1 MIKCALTKPEL
12 EFVYGLTKQS
22 IQAKLDAGNPFI
34 VDNYMKYLYERIEKV
49 SDRDRAAQF
58 LAFTPT
64 IVEAVVLNNFTEN
77 IDQIEGYDKISV
89 LKAKWAN
96 PNTVIKNVVSALEQ
110 NKTNLRIAR
119 IINQQQENIK
129 PDNNGT
135 SRFNNAIVPRY
146 RSVNILSTT
155 LPAFKSS
162 TTKFEKE
169 VADTERRNINNIISG
184 IALKTSLEDTVL
196 KYPNYQGVNIRL
208 KAVNLGQFVDGTYSA
223 SKLDS
228 TTQKEIA
235 RSLDIQNPLTKG
247 KPKTGVDQVQ
257 DRVIVLITDE
267 SGAPLSFDAEG
278 NIVTEVSPNSTFAYQ
293 LMRSVRKEGNNYS
306 IRDIYNLENKVLD
319 SSEIANILSEE
330 SDLSYNEA
338 LTQTNLEFKR
348 YYALKNKALDEDI
361 FLDFIGMTEGISI
374 EKNTKKAKVSDLIE
388 NNILSS
394 NDLES
399 IRTLVVDEGRIKSGH
414 AAIDIKGETYAID
427 RPRMSN
433 DLATQIENVL
443 FSKDIS
449 IKDKLAFSEQYIE
462 NKYISSNSKRHDILI
477 DPVSGDLY
485 IKVYDRI
492 QSKKSFRNTLF
503 EVRIDS
509 QGNIFENETTPVES
523 KESQIRSEFKNA
535 LLNTFPD
542 GNSVFLTYS
551 EKLLREPFNLKSLEN
566 GKLKTTIDYIQF
578 IENQNPVVYIAS
590 SEKGFYNKQI
600 LFQETNANELTN
612 IPENLPLNER
622 FNQLTEEEYLGDL
635 LLKQTPDGKSILK
648 DEYKGKLIYSTL
660 GLFSEET
667 FKDTEVV
674 HTNDITLD
682 LIPSI
687 QTGDGEVFRE
697 RNENESIQEYIL
709 AFSKTGYK
717 QNYLDPAVTNR
728 IKQLTEQ
735 GVTVVTETSVRIKD
749 ADLVVLGNRN
759 NPAVESYD
767 LKESFFTKEL
777 NAAEEYLVN
786 LTKEPVSK
794 RISPYQ
800 NKQIVVEKA
809 TSVDTDI
816 SNDPNNEWELLRDGK
831 LNSDKLSAAD
841 IKRADTFWSKSP
853 FGKLLQKNI
862 SLNKAANLV
871 NSDAFANF
879 VISGAT
885 LMNPDIKG
893 TININN
899 SKGSLVDVYHE
910 AFHAFTQLYL
920 TKDQKTAL
928 YEEVL
933 NYTDNNGNKPYE
945 GKSYLQI
952 EEILAEDFRSYMK
965 KNVAKPNS
973 PMRNTIFRKIV
984 QMLQR
989 LLGKIIPSLK
999 NVQLDIMSVPAVK
1012 ELYEN
1017 LNFGSDKFFNQYQA
1031 SVDNARFF
1039 ELERGITYSE
1049 KINDE
1054 SFYRTALSKTDSD
1067 LISSSID
1074 SIISNLIDERY
1085 ELEVKK
1091 TTLKGAD
1098 LESHISK
1105 VKGLSLTALLEP
1117 KHRVQTYKK
1126 VLDKLKDRLG
1136 ELNTEYNNSVGKSGI
1151 SEINT
1156 FKELTDASV
1165 ATLETK
1171 SGINKYV
1178 LLKSQIDNF
1187 KNFDSSFKRGAR
1199 VRGEEWK
1206 GIKIVGDYFT
1216 HSSIKDNSREGKPEV
1231 PAQIIIVSRI
1241 EDAQTQYNNYKKGG
1255 AKEYIGIS
1263 LNEDAKDS
1271 NLTYDQENLLGN
1283 IRILETAIDQFGD
1296 PNYILDEQK
1305 PTGVIAYHIK
1315 NSNFEIDSVK
1325 YTLDEVPSS
1334 ENNDKLFDDPFKKSL
1349 LDLADK
1355 EVLYVLKSLHKIEN
1369 GKVKKNKLGFD
1380 ENADFRKVWNTL
1392 SKVIG
1397 GVQSRQEMFDII
1409 VQESKNFPELK
1420 QLWQNKLPAPSN
1432 IESSYAFDISSS
1444 FWHTFSRPSIKHW
1457 QLTANINIVETS
1469 DGNSNVDFEFIT
1481 NESTIELNRILS
1493 DFENRF
1499 KISKNKY
1506 MLRRNDQPAVLDT
1519 LRLYNELVG
1528 DSGVLSKENK
1538 LKFLNTLGFKL
1549 DNTKKLEN
1557 ALQSRQSKNDISNLV
1572 NITKDVRNIILKPN
1586 VERTEL
1592 EKRFVKRFSLNPIRT
1607 LRDGEFIAKSIGALP
1622 SFQNVQTLRADS
1634 IVRNLGNIQASFGF
1648 DTPGDTIKLPDGNN
1662 AYSVANHSSAS
1673 SIISGVNV
1681 LSNLEDAYV
1690 KNGHLS
1696 FLNPTINNRELP
1708 YNPLALR
1715 NKILNTM
1722 FPNGSKRDSSKEM
1735 ELIVLGG
1742 TETITSTF
1750 YPEINYQEPKVSDGL
1765 TTGDLTA
1772 KDKLFQAYNMLL
1784 SKGVGEFIR
1793 HSDKKTAFGIKID
1806 KRKEFNG
1813 VSTGT
1818 NSDLWIDIDLFTGQ
1832 QGDAIALEAFI
1843 LDQIANEFDRIQYF
1857 SQPENKNVLETTTGY
1872 NRTLSNDRK
1881 AGLSFIAM
1889 DSLIP
1894 KSVKTFLYQQAE
1906 NPEVID
1912 IKEVLRNSDFFNSLK
1927 NGVTEYFRQKTDFIK
1942 KSLGSTMLY
1951 NKEFKKYD
1959 EDTLAKAYVYNDF
1972 INRLEMSNLLNGDLA
1987 QFKDFTKRV
1996 PGSTSDG
2003 DSFLYDKDSQIFI
2016 NKVFQGKNVET
2027 YAKKLGFEDFN
2038 FDGTLNTGVIKDPK
2052 RESIYLKDM
2061 QAAWTKDYEND
2072 KLSKSEIADRV
2083 AKDSDAYLNME
2094 EADGAAYLTLDAYRV
2109 LRKLANKWSVE
2120 QENLYQ
2126 DVISKPDVKI
2136 DSRKVS
2142 KFFPVY
2148 KLHNY
2153 GSLMNAPIATT
2164 SMYKFAVAPI
2174 IPSIAT
2180 PGSELYK
2187 LHKKMI
2193 ESDIQMVTFK
2203 SGSKAANLVSKPGQ
2217 SDDIFAKLPN
2227 DEKLNRTDKY
2237 VEESNDKAPIKNNKI
2252 HLRYLKDVTNVADKL
2267 KGSITVGTQSR
2278 VIVESQLYSRGELVD
2293 KKNKK
2298 VAAEYRKAVKNLT
2311 DVLEKELLDD
2321 IGFKINNTGRYVPN
2335 GKNSLAKLAAIV
2347 RSDLDAKGS
2356 PIALQNLIDVTTEGS
2371 LKIDFSIHPEAQV
2384 VEQILVNRISKA
2396 ISGQKTKGESDVQ
2409 VPNTFYNGVWS
2420 SQFEQDAAVIK
2431 NELEIEKKL
2440 GTNTLPFYR
2449 KGKDGTHLAKV
2460 AIPFNGDFLNLLN
2473 LDDPSNPG
2481 EIIGTRDRLNEL
2493 LKDEN
2498 WLKDN
2503 AEKITITGPRIP
2515 TDDTNLVEGFEVWH
2529 FLDATAGST
2538 AVVPTEIV
2546 AKAGS
2551 DFDVD
2556 KLFFSFPNINK
2567 DGSLPSDN
2575 SGSIT
2580 EQKRFNQNE
2589 LIRTSVEI
2597 LKLPELY
2604 GALTKPANTY
2614 LFKSQAKAEP
2624 TNYRKVHSS
2633 LTENP
2638 TKFFEY
2644 EYNNTQHDLLMGGST
2659 PLGIFAKNNKQFI
2672 LNMAVGAKMPL
2683 KYLQN
2688 EYLVRDM
2695 RMRFKHNDTP
2705 AGNILISKSTNVDG
2719 VKISEILS
2727 HGLQG
2732 VLDRGNDSFP
2742 ARAGISTESLP
2753 VLNRLIQSG
2762 VSLPQAVKFI
2772 QQPLI
2777 EEYLSLVAE
2786 SKGTLAKF
2794 KGEDSSKKQIVD
2806 KLLRQYMDSDAVA
2819 YYNTKALQDARF
2831 AMKLNPTKII
2841 SVSSNKPI
2849 IEIKAKD
2856 YKAELKRNSIKESD
2870 VNQISFINETSN
2882 PLFVKFNA
2890 MNPSLLY
2897 KTYHLGEYFWKNTYG
2912 LNAPTGEDLRTP
2924 ESDLEQV
2931 ALLFEFLN
2939 IENQSKGM
2947 ENFEIN
2953 FNPDTGLLSTIE
2965 GVLERRRFVEALMLD
2980 TKVDPE
2986 TIKRYLDDS
2995 VISSMYKTEIFTDIV
3010 EPLFALRLDKN
3021 LSEMLMRTYEKNRVT
3036 IIDRFGPSS
3045 SEAMEMYAKEF
3056 NNGVIDY
3063 IYQNQ
3068 LSNYVSTKTGLPVD
3082 LPEEIRER
3090 KVVKK
3095 KLSGDNVVE
3104 FKEKTVQ
3111 IDVDQIKK
3119 DYKDNAFMIG
3129 NDISGNDTFEFSPF
3143 ATLASYMRYVV
3154 EREYFRDT
3162 YKEFANSKGFEERI
3176 SKRALA
3182 SSFNSGYIMG
3192 DAGNGPV
3199 KYSYTK
3205 DVMEF
3210 IEDPANKTIVENFPV
3225 LQHLKPSFYMSS
3237 RGFNLL
3243 SLDNKGLIDNA
3254 TAAEY
3259 VSQLKQLGD
3268 ATFRIIPEDS
3278 VKDRMISDL
3287 FKNFSLMAIYQ
3298 QGTGKSG
3305 LSFIKSLDPEPFVQL
3320 VKVPAIQFQKSA
3332 LKDLSNLNKEK
3343 RKKEMDK
3350 RFSVFNSLSNEILN
3364 TDTYKNYLT
3373 EPSEFLG
3380 SLEAKDL
3387 DKRESLSD
3395 IDNTNLYIKYRD
3407 ALGNK
3412 KFDDAMSGT
3421 LLGTSILN
3429 DVENEITRRGLPLIS
3444 GGVKTMS
3451 EEYGIELIQTNP
3463 SVAEKAEFTDLI
3475 KPQIQ
3480 AQAIKENKSRNANLM
3495 FQYGMRWARVEIDAK
3510 PINIKSK
3517 SLELPKNRNT
3527 EIEKLKKEGK
3537 NKTDDYIYAYHEL
3550 DQNGNPLPS
3559 VKTLQPIIDK
3569 IQESTN
3575 LDMSNYDAVI
3585 GNIYLPG
3592 QAVATHRD
3600 IDESVSAEN
3609 YPVVVYTIGAGNAIN
3624 VYENI
3629 GKDGKPTGNISFA
3642 SDRKASIPTKF
3653 GTIYTFGKDGKGR
3666 FELAHDTPRALKK
3679 GETLEPITLPDG
3691 RVVKDYTITLTFRRA
3706 ADLEAGMSITPTTQL
3721 AQQTS
3726 EVDYNFNP
3734 TNVSKEKR
3742 DEGKKFVLDILG
3754 NPLSVEFESRNEDSL
3769 YKFTFKDDIYIE
3781 TPAKGKM
3788 LSYPN
3793 GVTNKIVELSKEDGG
3808 YDIKFLIGLNKI
3820 AEEQPTQQNNTV
3832 KSLVNQGQLD
3842 LFNTIDPVLETFYN
3856 GLNTEESNNTNLPSI
3871 EYAQDFYTNAPHAYK
3886 NINEYIESLKCL

>member
-12 EFVYGLTKQS
+12 EYVYGLTKKS
-22 IQAKLDAGNPFI
+22 IQAKLDAGNPFN
-34 VDNYMKYLYERIEKV
+34 VDNYMKYLYERIQKV
-49 SDRDRAAQF
+49 SDQDRAAQF
-58 LAFTPT
+58 LAFTPA
-64 IVEAVVLNNFTEN
+64 IVESVVLNNFTESL
-77 IDQIEGYDKISV
+77 DQIEGYDKISL

-96 PNTVIKNVVSALEQ
+96 PDTVIKNVVNALEQ
-110 NKTNLRIAR
+110 TKTNLRIAR
-119 IINQQQENIK
+119 IINQQQEDITLD
-129 PDNNGT
+129 DNST
-135 SRFNNAIVPRY
+135 SKFNNAILPRY
-146 RSVNILSTT
+146 KAINVLSTT
-155 LPAFKSS
+155 LPAFKPG

-169 VADTERRNINNIISG
+169 VPDNERRNINNIISA
-184 IALKTSLEDTVL
+184 ISSNISLEDTVL

-208 KAVNLGQFVDGTYSA
+208 KAVNLGQFVNGTYAA

-247 KPKTGVDQVQ
+247 KAKAGVDQVQ

-267 SGAPLSFDAEG
+267 KGSPLSFDANK
-278 NIVTEVSPNSTFAYQ
+278 NIVTEASPNSTFAYQ
-293 LMRSVRKEGNNYS
+293 MMRSIRKNGNNYS
-306 IRDIYNLENKVLD
+306 IRDIYNLEDKVLS

-330 SDLSYNEA
+330 SKMSYNEA
-338 LTQTNLEFKR
+338 LTQTNLEFKK
-348 YYALKNKALDEDI
+348 YYALKNKALNEDI
-361 FLDFIGMTEGISI
+361 FLDFIGTTEGISI
-374 EKNTKKAKVSDLIE
+374 EKNKKEAEVSDLIQ
-388 NNILSS
+388 NDIISDK
-394 NDLES
+394 DLET
-399 IRTLVVDEGRIKSGH
+399 IRTLVVSEGNIKKGH
-414 AAIDIKGETYAID
+414 GAIDIKGEVYAID

-449 IKDKLAFSEQYIE
+449 IKDKFAFSEQYIE
-462 NKYISSNSKRHDILI
+462 NKYINSTSKRHDIVI
-477 DPVSGDLY
+477 DPVSKDLY
-485 IKVYDRI
+485 IKIYDKI
-492 QSKKSFRNTLF
+492 ESKKSFRNTLF
-503 EVRIDS
+503 EIRIDS

-523 KESQIRSEFKNA
+523 KESEIKTEFKNA

-551 EKLLREPFNLKSLEN
+551 EKLLQKPFDLKSFEN
-566 GKLKTTIDYIQF
+566 GKLKTTIDYIEF
-578 IENQNPVVYIAS
+578 IKNQNPIIYIAS

-612 IPENLPLNER
+612 IPENLPLNKR

-660 GLFSEET
+660 GLFSLET
-667 FKDTEVV
+667 FKDTDVV

-697 RNENESIQEYIL
+697 RNEGESIVEYIF
-709 AFSKTGYK
+709 AFQKTAGYK
-717 QNYLDPAVTNR
+717 TYYLDPAVSNR

-735 GVTVVTETSVRIKD
+735 GITVITETSSRIKD
-749 ADLVVLGNRN
+749 VDLVVLGNRN
-759 NPAVESYD
+759 NPAVESYN
-767 LKESFFTKEL
+767 LKESFFQKEL
-777 NAAEEYLVN
+777 NATEEYIVN

-809 TSVDTDI
+809 TSVDTDT

-920 TKDQKTAL
+920 TKEQKTAL
-928 YEEVL
+928 YGEVL
-933 NYTDNNGNKPYE
+933 NYTDKNGNKPYE

-999 NVQLDIMSVPAVK
+999 NVQLDIMSVSGVK

-1085 ELEVKK
+1085 KDEVKK

-1098 LESHISK
+1098 FESYIST
-1105 VKGLSLTALLEP
+1105 VKGLSLTALLQP
-1117 KHRVQTYKK
+1117 KHRVLTYKK

-1136 ELNTEYNNSVGKSGI
+1136 ELNTEYDNSVGKSGI
-1151 SEINT
+1151 SKINT
-1156 FKELTDASV
+1156 FEELTGASV
-1165 ATLETK
+1165 ATLETN

-1187 KNFDSSFKRGAR
+1187 KNFDSYFKRGTR
-1199 VRGEEWK
+1199 VRGEEWE

-1216 HSSIKDNSREGKPEV
+1216 HSSIKDNSREGEPEV

-1241 EDAQTQYNNYKKGG
+1241 EDAQTQYDNYKKGG
-1255 AKEYIGIS
+1255 AKEYTGITF
-1263 LNEDAKDS
+1263 NKNAKDS
-1271 NLTYDQENLLGN
+1271 NLTYDQENLLDN

-1296 PNYILDEQK
+1296 PNYIIDKIK

-1325 YTLDEVPSS
+1325 YSLDEVPSS
-1334 ENNDKLFDDPFKKSL
+1334 ENSDKLFDDPFQKSL

-1355 EVLYVLKSLHKIEN
+1355 EVLYILKSLHKIEN
-1369 GKVKKNKLGFD
+1369 GNVKKNKLGFD
-1380 ENADFRKVWNTL
+1380 ESADFRKVWNTL

-1409 VQESKNFPELK
+1409 VQESENFPELE
-1420 QLWQNKLPAPSN
+1420 QLWKKKLPAPSN
-1432 IESSYAFDISSS
+1432 IKSSYAFDISSS
-1444 FWHTFSRPSIKHW
+1444 FWHTFSKPSIKHW
-1457 QLTANINIVETS
+1457 QLTANINKIEYGNGEIV
-1469 DGNSNVDFEFIT
+1469 NSFEFIT

-1506 MLRRNDQPAVLDT
+1506 MLRINDQPALLDT
-1519 LRLYNELVG
+1519 LKLYNDLIG
-1528 DSGVLSKENK
+1528 DSGVLSEENK

-1549 DNTKKLEN
+1549 DNTKKLEK
-1557 ALQSRQSKNDISNLV
+1557 ALQSRQSKNDVNNLV
-1572 NITKDVRNIILKPN
+1572 TLTKDVRNIILKPKL
-1586 VERTEL
+1586 ERTEL
-1592 EKRFVKRFSLNPIRT
+1592 EKRFVKRFSLNPIGT
-1607 LRDGEFIAKSIGALP
+1607 LRNGEFITKSIAALP
-1622 SFQNVQTLRADS
+1622 SFQNAQTLRADS

-1673 SIISGVNV
+1673 SIILGINA
-1681 LSNLEDAYV
+1681 LSDLEDAYV
-1690 KNGHLS
+1690 KNNHLS
-1696 FLNPTINNRELP
+1696 FLNPILNNRELP
-1708 YNPLALR
+1708 YNPVTLR

-1722 FPNGSKRDSSKEM
+1722 FPNGSKRDGSKEM
-1735 ELIVLGG
+1735 ELVVLGG
-1742 TETITSTF
+1742 TETITTVLR
-1750 YPEINYQEPKVSDGL
+1750 PEIYHQEPKVSEGL
-1765 TTGDLTA
+1765 TTGNLTA

-1784 SKGVGEFIR
+1784 SKGVGEFVR

-1818 NSDLWIDIDLFTGQ
+1818 NSDLWIDTDLFTGS

-1843 LDQIANEFDRIQYF
+1843 LDYIANEFDRIQYF
-1857 SQPENKNVLETTTGY
+1857 QQNENVLKTTTGY
-1872 NRTLSNDRK
+1872 NRTLSNGRK
-1881 AGLSFIAM
+1881 AGLSFVAM

-1894 KSVKTFLYQQAE
+1894 ESVKTFLYEQSK
-1906 NPEVID
+1906 NPDVTD
-1912 IKEVLRNSDFFNSLK
+1912 IKEVLKNSKYFNSLK

-1942 KSLGSTMLY
+1942 KSLGNTMLY
-1951 NKEFKKYD
+1951 NKEFEKYD
-1959 EDTLAKAYVYNDF
+1959 EDTLAKAYTYNDF

-2003 DSFLYDKDSQIFI
+2003 DSFLHDKDAQTFI
-2016 NKVFQGKNVET
+2016 NEVFQSKDVKT
-2027 YAKKLGFEDFN
+2027 YAKQLGFEDFN

-2061 QAAWTKDYEND
+2061 KNAWTEDYREEG
-2072 KLSKSEIADRV
+2072 LSESEIANRV
-2083 AKDSDAYLNME
+2083 AKDSDAYLKME

-2136 DSRKVS
+2136 DSRMVS

-2203 SGSKAANLVSKPGQ
+2203 SGSKASNLVSKSGE
-2217 SDDIFAKLPN
+2217 SDDIFAKLKDN
-2227 DEKLNRTDKY
+2227 EKLNRTDKY

-2252 HLRYLKDVTNVADKL
+2252 HLRYLKDVTSVADKL

-2278 VIVESQLYSRGELVD
+2278 VIVESQLYSRGELVN
-2293 KKNKK
+2293 KNNKK
-2298 VAAEYRKAVKNLT
+2298 IAIEYRNAVKNLT
-2311 DVLEKELLDD
+2311 DVLEKELLND
-2321 IGFKINNTGRYVPN
+2321 IGFKINSDGQYVPN
-2335 GKNSLAKLAAIV
+2335 GKDSLTKLATII
-2347 RSDLDAKGS
+2347 RSELDAKGS
-2356 PIALQNLIDVTTEGS
+2356 PIALQNLIDVTTTGS

-2431 NELEIEKKL
+2431 NELEIQKKL

-2473 LDDPSNPG
+2473 LDDPNNPG
-2481 EIIGTRDRLNEL
+2481 EVIGTRERLNEL
-2493 LKDEN
+2493 LKDED

-2503 AEKITITGPRIP
+2503 AQKITITGPRIP

-2529 FLDATAGST
+2529 FLDATAGNT

-2556 KLFFSFPNINK
+2556 KLFFSFPNINE
-2567 DGSLPSDN
+2567 DGSLPSNN
-2575 SGSIT
+2575 SGSIA

-2589 LIRTSVEI
+2589 LIRTSVAI

-2614 LFKSQAKAEP
+2614 LFKEQSKPEP
-2624 TNYRKVHSS
+2624 TNYRKVNAS

-2659 PLGIFAKNNKQFI
+2659 SLGILAKNNKQFI

-2688 EYLVRDM
+2688 NYLVRDM
-2695 RMRFKHNDTP
+2695 KMRFKHNETP
-2705 AGNILISKSTNVDG
+2705 AGNISISKRTNVDG

-2742 ARAGISTESLP
+2742 ARAGISTESLS

-2762 VSLPQAVKFI
+2762 VSLPQAVKFV

-2786 SKGTLAKF
+2786 SKGISAKLEGKNF
-2794 KGEDSSKKQIVD
+2794 SKKQIVD
-2806 KLLRQYMDSDAVA
+2806 QLLRTYINSDAVA
-2819 YYNTKALQDARF
+2819 YYNTKALQDARL

-2856 YKAELKRNSIKESD
+2856 YKAELKRNDIKESN
-2870 VNQISFINETSN
+2870 VNQISFINETRN
-2882 PLFVKFNA
+2882 PLFVKFNDG
-2890 MNPSLLY
+2890 NPNLLY

-2912 LNAPTGEDLRTP
+2912 SNVPTGEDLKTP
-2924 ESDLEQV
+2924 GSNLEQV

-2939 IENQSKGM
+2939 IETQSKGM

-2965 GVLERRRFVEALMLD
+2965 GVLERRRFVEALQLD
-2980 TKVDPE
+2980 TRVDIE
-2986 TIKRYLDDS
+2986 TIKKYLNDS
-2995 VISSMYKTEIFTDIV
+2995 VISSMYKTKIFTDIV

-3021 LSEMLMRTYEKNRVT
+3021 LSKMLMDTYKENKVA
-3036 IIDRFGPSS
+3036 IVDRFGPST

-3068 LSNYVSTKTGLPVD
+3068 LSNYVSTKTGLPTD
-3082 LPEEIRER
+3082 LPEEIRNR
-3090 KVVKK
+3090 KVIKK
-3095 KLSGDNVVE
+3095 KLSNDNVVE
-3104 FKEKTVQ
+3104 FKEKIVQ

-3129 NDISGNDTFEFSPF
+3129 NDVSGNDTFEFSPF
-3143 ATLASYMRYVV
+3143 ATLASYMRYVI

-3162 YKEFANSKGFEERI
+3162 YKEFSNAKGFEERI

-3182 SSFNSGYIMG
+3182 SSFNRGYILG
-3192 DAGNGPV
+3192 DAGNGPS

-3210 IEDPANKTIVENFPV
+3210 IEDPSNKTIVENFPV

-3237 RGFNLL
+3237 KGYNLL
-3243 SLDNKGLIDNA
+3243 SLDNKNLIDNA
-3254 TAAEY
+3254 TANDY
-3259 VSQLKQLGD
+3259 ISQLKQLGD
-3268 ATFRIIPEDS
+3268 VTFRIIPEDLA
-3278 VKDRMISDL
+3278 KDKMISDL

-3320 VKVPAIQFQKSA
+3320 IKVPAIQFQKSA
-3332 LKDLSNLNKEK
+3332 LKDLSS
-3343 RKKEMDK
+3343 
-3350 RFSVFNSLSNEILN
+3350 FSVFNSLSNEILN

-3387 DKRESLSD
+3387 DKKESLSD

-3412 KFDDAMSGT
+3412 EFDDAMSGT

-3429 DVENEITRRGLPLIS
+3429 DVENEIIRRGLPLITKVTTQPIVKGTRKTYS
-3444 GGVKTMS
+3444 GKVTSLKPNQIFAFGS
-3451 EEYGIELIQTNP
+3451 NPLGI
-3463 SVAEKAEFTDLI
+3463 
-3475 KPQIQ
+3475 
-3480 AQAIKENKSRNANLM
+3480 
-3495 FQYGMRWARVEIDAK
+3495 
-3510 PINIKSK
+3510 
-3517 SLELPKNRNT
+3517 
-3527 EIEKLKKEGK
+3527 
-3537 NKTDDYIYAYHEL
+3537 
-3550 DQNGNPLPS
+3550 NGNPAKGTGGAALAAYQIAGVKQGEKMDNKLSDSGKAWGITTVTAPGAKRSKTAEEITEGIKKLYEYANSNPGIEVLVADYSGQRNLNGYTGQEMADMFTNAGPIPS
-3559 VKTLQPIIDK
+3559 NVIFSENFDK
-3569 IQESTN
+3569 LI
-3575 LDMSNYDAVI
+3575 
-3585 GNIYLPG
+3585 
-3592 QAVATHRD
+3592 
-3600 IDESVSAEN
+3600 
-3609 YPVVVYTIGAGNAIN
+3609 
-3624 VYENI
+3624 
-3629 GKDGKPTGNISFA
+3629 
-3642 SDRKASIPTKF
+3642 
-3653 GTIYTFGKDGKGR
+3653 
-3666 FELAHDTPRALKK
+3666 
-3679 GETLEPITLPDG
+3679 
-3691 RVVKDYTITLTFRRA
+3691 
-3706 ADLEAGMSITPTTQL
+3706 TTQPT
-3721 AQQTS
+3721 QTS
-3726 EVDYNFNP
+3726 EVERLRADEIAEFKKDVNNP
-3734 TNVSKEKR
+3734 ELFITN
-3742 DEGKKFVLDILG
+3742 GKIDK
-3754 NPLSVEFESRNEDSL
+3754 
-3769 YKFTFKDDIYIE
+3769 
-3781 TPAKGKM
+3781 
-3788 LSYPN
+3788 
-3793 GVTNKIVELSKEDGG
+3793 NKIMSSNNVKAKEI
-3808 YDIKFLIGLNKI
+3808 YNRYNAFITPLLEAQKI
-3820 AEEQPTQQNNTV
+3820 EQNNTV
-3832 KSLVNQGQLD
+3832 KSLVNQGQLN
-3842 LFNTIDPVLETFYN
+3842 LFTTIDSALEIFYN
-3856 GLNTEESNNTNLPSI
+3856 ELSAEESNNTNLPSI

-3886 NINEYIESLKCL
+3886 NINEYIEALKCL